1 MTPVPRNYPRR
12 VHSGDSQIEIARLT
26 SSDRD
31 ALVAFI
37 ATLSPHDLLFLSRD
51 ISHPK
56 VVDAWMCALN
66 RGEIES
72 LVARDGDLMI
82 GVTAIIIDRLSW
94 SPHVGELRIL
104 MSPAGRGKGVGRV
117 LMQEC
122 FAQALDL
129 GLKKLVAQMTTDQR
143 AAITVFEGMGFRAE
157 ALLAKHVA
165 DRQGRLHDL
174 VVLSHDVQAV
184 AARHELYGMSDACQE
199 GGI

>member
-1 MTPVPRNYPRR
+1 M
-12 VHSGDSQIEIARLT
+12 T

-37 ATLSPHDLLFLSRD
+37 ATLPPHDLLFLSRD
-51 ISHPK
+51 ITHPK
-56 VVDAWMCALN
+56 VVDAWMHSLDS
-66 RGEIES
+66 GEIES
-72 LVARDGDLMI
+72 LVARDGGLII
-82 GVTAIIIDRLSW
+82 GVTAIIIDRLGW

-104 MSPAGRGKGVGRV
+104 MSPAGRGKGGGRV

-143 AAITVFEGMGFRAE
+143 AAINVFEGMGFRAE

-174 VVLSHDVQAV
+174 VVLSHDVQVV
-184 AARHELYGMSDACQE
+184 AARHELYRMSDACQE
-199 GGI
+199 GGT

>member
-1 MTPVPRNYPRR
+1 MTPVSRNYPRR

-31 ALVAFI
+31 ALVDFI
-37 ATLSPHDLLFLSRD
+37 ATLPPHDLLFLSRD
-51 ISHPK
+51 ITHPK
-56 VVDAWMCALN
+56 VVDAWMHSLDS
-66 RGEIES
+66 GEIES
-72 LVARDGDLMI
+72 LVARDGGLII
-82 GVTAIIIDRLSW
+82 GVTAIIIDRLGW

-129 GLKKLVAQMTTDQR
+129 DLKKLVAQMTTDQR

-199 GGI
+199 GDA